1 MIVFLEKGRNLMK
14 HGDKEMKRSGM
25 MYGGRKNAMMGGM
38 NKTERMRKTHGGAH
52 AANPAPSQPTY
63 GDTVETAMNKTGP
76 N

>member
-1 MIVFLEKGRNLMK
+1 MIVSLEKGRNLMK

-25 MYGGRKNAMMGGM
+25 MYGGMREKNMMGGM
-38 NKTERMRKTHGGAH
+38 REKKTHGGAH

-63 GDTVETAMNKTGP
+63 GDTVETAMNKAGP

>member
-1 MIVFLEKGRNLMK
+1 MK

-25 MYGGRKNAMMGGM
+25 MYGGRNKAMMGGM
-38 NKTERMRKTHGGAH
+38 KKNRMGMTHGGAH

-63 GDTVETAMNKTGP
+63 GDTVETAMNKAGP

>member
-1 MIVFLEKGRNLMK
+1 MK

-25 MYGGRKNAMMGGM
+25 MYGGRKKAMMGGM
-38 NKTERMRKTHGGAH
+38 KRTGMTHGGAH

-63 GDTVETAMNKTGP
+63 GDTVETAMNKAGP

>member
-1 MIVFLEKGRNLMK
+1 MK

-25 MYGGRKNAMMGGM
+25 MYGGRNKAMMGGM
-38 NKTERMRKTHGGAH
+38 KRTGMTHGGAH

-63 GDTVETAMNKTGP
+63 GDTVETAMNKAGP